1 MLSLYESGSL
11 QLLYLREARRMA
23 EQLLKNIY
31 YNPSNPGSYGGKE
44 RLQRAIVEETGSLL
58 SDAKVN
64 EWLSEQDAYTLHKPV
79 RKHFPRNRVFST
91 HPLSQFQADLC
102 DMQSLADK
110 NDGNRYMLTVIDIF
124 SKLAYVRVLK
134 NKSGAEVTRAF
145 ESILKAGGAPKKVQT
160 DGGKEFFNKT
170 FQKLMN
176 KYNIVHFAT
185 GSDLKASVVERF
197 NRTLKERMWR
207 YFTAHNTNRYTD
219 IVQDL
224 VNGYNHSYHKTI
236 RMKPSEVS
244 SENSFQVF
252 KNMYGLFPLRRK
264 KKMTFKFLVGDL
276 VRISKLRGV
285 FDKKYEQGFSSEL
298 FTVTECLPRIPPVYK
313 LKDYDGDLIEG
324 SFYEKELQKVQLG
337 KDKVFH
343 VEEILDQ
350 KREKGK
356 KWLLVRWKNWPQKFN
371 SWVLEQDV
379 VEATGVNLNP

>member
-1 MLSLYESGSL
+1 
-11 QLLYLREARRMA
+11 MA
-23 EQLLKNIY
+23 EQMLKNIY

-44 RLQRAIVEETGSLL
+44 RLQRAIAEETGSRL

-64 EWLSEQDAYTLHKPV
+64 EWLSEQDAHTLHKPV
-79 RKHFPRNRVFST
+79 RKQFPRNIVFST
-91 HPLSQFQADLC
+91 QPLSQFQADLC
-102 DMQSLADK
+102 DMQALADK

-124 SKLAYVRVLK
+124 SKIAFVRVLK
-134 NKSGAEVTRAF
+134 NKGGAEVTRAF
-145 ESILKAGGAPKKVQT
+145 ESILKEGGAPKKVQT

-170 FQKLMN
+170 FQKLM
-176 KYNIVHFAT
+176 KKHNIVHFAT

-207 YFTAHNTNRYTD
+207 YFTAHNTHRYID

-224 VNGYNHSYHKTI
+224 VMGYNNSYHKSI

-252 KNMYGLFPLRRK
+252 KNLYGLLPLRRK
-264 KKMTFKFLVGDL
+264 RKFNFKFAVGDL

-285 FDKKYEQGFSSEL
+285 FDKRYMQGYSAEL
-298 FTVTECLPRIPPVYK
+298 FTITECLPRIPPVYT
-313 LKDYDGDLIEG
+313 LKDYDGELIEG

-337 KDKVFH
+337 KGKVFH

-350 KREKGK
+350 KREKGQ
-356 KWLLVRWKNWPQKFN
+356 KWVLVRWKNWPQKFN

-379 VEATGVNLNP
+379 VEASGVNLNPNA